1 MGTLRDLLLV
11 ALGGA
16 LGSMAR
22 YGLSLMASLLSVSG
36 LWATLTANGLG
47 SLLIGMSFAL
57 LKGDAYLLAAVGFC
71 GGFTTFSTFSLQ
83 SVELLQS
90 GQKGL
95 AALYIVGSLALSM
108 GCVVMGLYCAK
119 SLVK

>member
-1 MGTLRDLLLV
+1 MGTLRDFLLV

-22 YGLSLMASLLSVSG
+22 YGLSLVAALLSVSG
-36 LWATLTANGLG
+36 LWATLAANGLG
-47 SLLIGMSFAL
+47 SLLIGMSIAL
-57 LKGDAYLLAAVGFC
+57 FKGDAYLLAAVGFC
-71 GGFTTFSTFSLQ
+71 GGFTTFSTFSQQ

-90 GQKGL
+90 GQRGL
-95 AALYIVGSLALSM
+95 AALYIVGSLVLSA
-108 GCVVMGLYCAK
+108 GCNIIGLCCAK

>member
-1 MGTLRDLLLV
+1 MLCPVKTRVHNMTLLRIEKNNGIAIV
-11 ALGGA
+11 
-16 LGSMAR
+16 
-22 YGLSLMASLLSVSG
+22 SLNRPDKRNA
-36 LWATLTANGLG
+36 
-47 SLLIGMSFAL
+47 MSFAL

-90 GQKGL
+90 GQRGL

-108 GCVVMGLYCAK
+108 GCGVMGLYCAK

>member
-22 YGLSLMASLLSVSG
+22 YGLSLMASFLSVSG

-47 SLLIGMSFAL
+47 SLLIGMSIAL
-57 LKGDAYLLAAVGFC
+57 FKGDAYLLAAVGFC
-71 GGFTTFSTFSLQ
+71 GGFTTFSTFSQQ

-90 GQKGL
+90 GQRGL
-95 AALYIVGSLALSM
+95 AALYIVGSLVLSA
-108 GCVVMGLYCAK
+108 GCVIIGLCCAK

>member
-47 SLLIGMSFAL
+47 SFLIGMGFAL

-108 GCVVMGLYCAK
+108 GCVVMGLYCTK

>member
-16 LGSMAR
+16 MGSMAR
-22 YGLSLMASLLSVSG
+22 YGLSLMASFLSVSG

-47 SLLIGMSFAL
+47 SFLIGMSFAL

-95 AALYIVGSLALSM
+95 AALYIVGSLVLSM

>member
-22 YGLSLMASLLSVSG
+22 YGLSLMAPFLAVSG

-47 SLLIGMSFAL
+47 SFLIGMSIAL
-57 LKGDAYLLAAVGFC
+57 FKGDAYLLAAVGFC

>member
-22 YGLSLMASLLSVSG
+22 YGLSLMASFLSVSG
-36 LWATLTANGLG
+36 LWATLAANGLG
-47 SLLIGMSFAL
+47 SLLIGMSIAL
-57 LKGDAYLLAAVGFC
+57 FKGDAYLLAAVGFC
-71 GGFTTFSTFSLQ
+71 GGFTTFSTFSQQ

-95 AALYIVGSLALSM
+95 AALYIVGSLALSV

>member
-22 YGLSLMASLLSVSG
+22 YGLSLMASFLSVSG

-47 SLLIGMSFAL
+47 SFLIGMSIAL
-57 LKGDAYLLAAVGFC
+57 FKGDAYLLAAVGFC

-95 AALYIVGSLALSM
+95 AALYIVGSVALSM
-108 GCVVMGLYCAK
+108 GCVVMGLYCAN

>member
-1 MGTLRDLLLV
+1 MSTLRDLLLV

-90 GQKGL
+90 GQEGL

>member
-47 SLLIGMSFAL
+47 SFLIGMRFAL
-57 LKGDAYLLAAVGFC
+57 LKGDAYLLTAVGFC

-95 AALYIVGSLALSM
+95 AALYIMGSLALSM

>member
-22 YGLSLMASLLSVSG
+22 YGLSLMASFLSVSG

-47 SLLIGMSFAL
+47 SFLIGMSFAL
-57 LKGDAYLLAAVGFC
+57 FKGDAYLLAAVGFC

>member
-22 YGLSLMASLLSVSG
+22 YGLSLMASPLSVSG

-47 SLLIGMSFAL
+47 SFLIGMSFAL

-71 GGFTTFSTFSLQ
+71 GGFTTFSTFSAQALSLIEAQ
-83 SVELLQS
+83 RYAP
-90 GQKGL
+90 
-95 AALYIVGSLALSM
+95 AAAYIVGTVLLSLLAVFL
-108 GCVVMGLYCAK
+108 GIWLAHR
-119 SLVK
+119 VK

>member
-1 MGTLRDLLLV
+1 MGTLRDFLLV

-22 YGLSLMASLLSVSG
+22 YGLSLVASLLSVSG
-36 LWATLTANGLG
+36 LWATLAANGLG
-47 SLLIGMSFAL
+47 SLLIGMSIAL
-57 LKGDAYLLAAVGFC
+57 FKGDAYLLAAVGFC
-71 GGFTTFSTFSLQ
+71 GGFTTFSTFSQQ

-90 GQKGL
+90 GQRGL
-95 AALYIVGSLALSM
+95 AALYIAGSLVLST
-108 GCVVMGLYCAK
+108 GCVIIGLCCAK

>member
-1 MGTLRDLLLV
+1 MIRI
-11 ALGGA
+11 AIQ
-16 LGSMAR
+16 S
-22 YGLSLMASLLSVSG
+22 
-36 LWATLTANGLG
+36 
-47 SLLIGMSFAL
+47 
-57 LKGDAYLLAAVGFC
+57 KGRLNE
-71 GGFTTFSTFSLQ
+71 Q

-95 AALYIVGSLALSM
+95 AALYIVGSLVLSV

>member
-47 SLLIGMSFAL
+47 SFLIGMSFAL
-57 LKGDAYLLAAVGFC
+57 LKGDAYYSRLHI
-71 GGFTTFSTFSLQ
+71 SLQ

-95 AALYIVGSLALSM
+95 AALYIVGSLVLSV

>member
-22 YGLSLMASLLSVSG
+22 YGLSLMASFLSVSG

-47 SLLIGMSFAL
+47 SFLIGMSIAL
-57 LKGDAYLLAAVGFC
+57 FKGDAYLLAAVGFC

-95 AALYIVGSLALSM
+95 AALYIVGSLALSV

>member
-1 MGTLRDLLLV
+1 MSTLRDLLLV

-47 SLLIGMSFAL
+47 SLLIGMSIAL
-57 LKGDAYLLAAVGFC
+57 FKGDAYLLAAVGFC

-83 SVELLQS
+83 SVYRFGDVVFNVVCNVLNSCISALLD
-90 GQKGL
+90 L
-95 AALYIVGSLALSM
+95 NRVIALLNSSM
-108 GCVVMGLYCAK
+108 F
-119 SLVK
+119 